1 MCIIINYMIRHMV
14 LIYKEE
20 YKRVM
25 VYLDCRDSIV
35 LGIVE
40 LCAYVH
46 SDADPNTQLLF
57 RTAIASFH

>member
-1 MCIIINYMIRHMV
+1 MV